1 MVNFDPTSQNRNSGI
16 YTRPCSM
23 LLLQAVMEREVRSMS
38 VAFWIDAPEIYL
50 PRFFIG
56 QFWKLEIFALN
67 TERIT
72 IWSFE

>member
-1 MVNFDPTSQNRNSGI
+1 
-16 YTRPCSM
+16 M